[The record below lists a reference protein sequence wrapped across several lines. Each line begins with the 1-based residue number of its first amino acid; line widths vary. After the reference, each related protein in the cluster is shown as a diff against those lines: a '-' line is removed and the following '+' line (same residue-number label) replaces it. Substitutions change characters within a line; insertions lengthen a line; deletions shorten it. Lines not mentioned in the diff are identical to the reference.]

1 MWYVIIDLSKIK
13 KQSEVFIMKTNEKR
27 AFKAL
32 AKESK
37 KNGGNVFTWDLE
49 DRMLISDGCAIYVV
63 GKAVFETHKEEC
75 FKGIKLTENEA
86 LLKCVEETITVDD
99 TIDKA
104 YATAI
109 VIDDD
114 MHKIKQRVYK
124 FKDDIVPFNQT
135 YIDIAMDLGYPTAML
150 RGRKTVSVFCNLLCR
165 EVLQGWFVLPLT
177 NYLVKEHLRNIKN
190 ALED

>member
-1 MWYVIIDLSKIK
+1 
-13 KQSEVFIMKTNEKR
+13 MKTNEKR

-37 KNGGNVFTWDLE
+37 KNGENVYTWDLE

-75 FKGIKLTENEA
+75 FKGIKLTEHHA
-86 LLKCVEETITVDD
+86 LLEAIEKAITVDD

-104 YATAI
+104 YATTI
-109 VIDDD
+109 VIDDNI
-114 MHKIKQRVYK
+114 HGIKQRVYK

-135 YIDIAMDLGYPTAML
+135 YIDIATDLGYPASIL
-150 RGRKTVSVFCNLLCR
+150 RGRHTKDLFCNLPSR
-165 EVLQGWFVLPLT
+165 EVLQGWFVSPLT
-177 NYLVKEHLRNIKN
+177 NSFAKEHLRNIKK

>member
-75 FKGIKLTENEA
+75 FKGIKITENET

-99 TIDKA
+99 ELDKA

-114 MHKIKQRVYK
+114 MRNVKQRVYK

-135 YIDIAMDLGYPTAML
+135 YIDIAVDLGYPATIL
-150 RGRKTVSVFCNLLCR
+150 HGRKTVSVFFNLPSR
-165 EVLQGWFVLPLT
+165 EVLQGWFVLPIT
-177 NYLVKEHLRNIKN
+177 NSFAKGHLRNIKK
-190 ALED
+190 ALEE